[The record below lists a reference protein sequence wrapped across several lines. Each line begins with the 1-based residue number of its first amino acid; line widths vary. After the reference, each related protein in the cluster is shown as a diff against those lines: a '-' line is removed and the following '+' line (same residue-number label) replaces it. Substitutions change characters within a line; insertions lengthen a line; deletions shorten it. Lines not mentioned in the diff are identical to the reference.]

1 MATIA
6 QVAALR
12 DARLRRAP
20 QGDGTLKQ
28 RPCSDSNQILL
39 ADDLAKP
46 AVVGDEFLDELM
58 HAVLEDIGHVAVL
71 KTVANAAGMALRG
84 ALAAVG
90 DADLIEVADQ
100 VAVTAR
106 QRARQRLVQ
115 YQEVGDQPRF

>member
-1 MATIA
+1 M
-6 QVAALR
+6 LF
-12 DARLRRAP
+12 LSP
-20 QGDGTLKQ
+20 
-28 RPCSDSNQILL
+28 PSDQILL

-90 DADLIEVADQ
+90 DADLVEVAHQ

-106 QRARQRLVQ
+106 QRAWQRLVQ
-115 YQEVGDQPRF
+115 YQEVSDQPRF